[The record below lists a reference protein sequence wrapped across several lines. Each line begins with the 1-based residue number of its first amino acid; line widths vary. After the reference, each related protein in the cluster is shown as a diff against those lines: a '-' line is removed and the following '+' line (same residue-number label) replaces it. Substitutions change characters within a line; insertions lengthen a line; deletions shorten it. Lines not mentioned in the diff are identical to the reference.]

1 MDFLR
6 DRGLPWEYDPGPP
19 ANRQWARL
27 FAETPNY
34 RGLGRALGGG
44 EEFRWHFGPMFYR
57 GRLTDNSAR
66 VLVIGQ
72 EGAQDESLGHRSFV
86 GGTGARMQNFLRHIG
101 ITQSYLFLNTFV
113 YPIFGQYTGA
123 ELLWLAQNT
132 KSPIVKHRHALWN
145 YVRERTD
152 LRLIVAVGKA
162 AKESVH
168 SWVKARGGACPSGA
182 HDVSQCDASV
192 IGPHTRIVGVVHPGA
207 GGQGTS
213 TTTIIADFKKAL
225 TKIDGWVADDASWL
239 PVDPGGTR
247 AAAATFRYRSAPI
260 PFRDLP
266 YGVAWRIGQ
275 GGTSSNRKD
284 AQRSIQ
290 MFSEDGSYG
299 GSSSY
304 NGSAG
309 GSNEGYA
316 QEAGDLAYEP
326 PKHSFG
332 EFDAGP
338 EPPLA
343 RLMMGGDPGL
353 AWPDFTALGATAHP
367 SFGYGPIYRGRP
379 SQARI
384 LVLADQESHDD
395 LFMFRALT
403 GDAGQRLQQFL
414 HAMGITASYAILRV
428 LPIDTLGLAP
438 AKVEAIVDHAQVRQL
453 YRAIVERIV
462 SASSTAFALVIGPYA
477 QRLSE
482 HVMPAGLATVE
493 MKAWKE
499 SGALANW
506 KQALQQIKTKTYTK
520 DVASPS
526 FSWNGERGQIAR
538 ADLPFG
544 TLRWQATSGD
554 RGLRASSMNYYKVT
568 MPTWAFQ
575 LAPAPLSDDELTAI
589 EDAPH
594 H

>member
-1 MDFLR
+1 M
-6 DRGLPWEYDPGPP
+6 
-19 ANRQWARL
+19 
-27 FAETPNY
+27 
-34 RGLGRALGGG
+34 
-44 EEFRWHFGPMFYR
+44 
-57 GRLTDNSAR
+57 
-66 VLVIGQ
+66 
-72 EGAQDESLGHRSFV
+72 
-86 GGTGARMQNFLRHIG
+86 
-101 ITQSYLFLNTFV
+101 
-113 YPIFGQYTGA
+113 
-123 ELLWLAQNT
+123 LWLAQNT

-145 YVRERTD
+145 YVRERQD

-168 SWVKARGGACPSGA
+168 TWVKSRGGACPSGA

-207 GGQGTS
+207 GGQGASTS
-213 TTTIIADFKKAL
+213 AIIADFKKAL
-225 TKIDGWVADDASWL
+225 AKIDGWAADDASWL

-247 AAAATFRYRSAPI
+247 AEAATFRYRSAPI

-304 NGSAG
+304 NASAG

-438 AKVEAIVDHAQVRQL
+438 AKVDAIVDHAQVRQL

-462 SASSTAFALVIGPYA
+462 AASSTALALVVGPYA
-477 QRLSE
+477 QRLSA

-506 KQALQQIKTKTYTK
+506 KQALQQIKTKTLHEGSRVAEFFVERRARPDPARGSAVRHAAVAGNVRRPRPARLVDELLQGRDA
-520 DVASPS
+520 DVGVP
-526 FSWNGERGQIAR
+526 AR
-538 ADLPFG
+538 AG
-544 TLRWQATSGD
+544 AAVRRRARRD
-554 RGLRASSMNYYKVT
+554 RGC
-568 MPTWAFQ
+568 
-575 LAPAPLSDDELTAI
+575 PAPLIRSSKPRITRTTPVGTDSPIAHKLASRFNTK
-589 EDAPH
+589 
-594 H
+594 